1 MEPLI
6 NPMYLYLIS
15 IVGKIYTVFSTLAV
29 VFGFSSIFIIFAS
42 CVSTHNIKEDLE
54 MFRKKPLKYVFIAAL
69 ITGFIATV
77 IPSEKTLIAMAVAS
91 CITPDNIG
99 VSEDYIVDLIEK
111 IMAATNN
118 NQ

>member
-69 ITGFIATV
+69 TTGFVATV
-77 IPSEKTLIAMAVAS
+77 IPSEKTLIAMMAAS
-91 CITPDNIG
+91 CITPDNI
-99 VSEDYIVDLIEK
+99 VIAEDHIVELIEK
-111 IMAATNN
+111 IMAAVNKH
-118 NQ
+118 